1 MTKKKSN
8 KNETLFFLILGI
20 LCIAIVYIIIN
31 DIIVGIKIKQ
41 TVASG
46 KSTLKS
52 GPIQKIIPENKR
64 ETIDFK
70 GAKIKKIATY
80 DITGVVIGME
90 YFYFGGGANT
100 ISPED
105 LVLAWG
111 PASNRKYMN
120 DISVKIGANDRF
132 ASYSIIGDFHNDY
145 KEKATNYI
153 SNNHIIPMN
162 NRLKSVLKKI
172 RKGDVVQILGYLVDC
187 KGNNWTWGPSSMT
200 RTDKGNG
207 ACEIILAESIYILE
221 N

>member
-1 MTKKKSN
+1 MMKKKS
-8 KNETLFFLILGI
+8 KNRDTLFFIIVGI
-20 LCIAIVYIIIN
+20 LLIAIIYVIIN
-31 DIIVGIKIKQ
+31 DIIVGIQMKQ

-52 GPIQKIIPENKR
+52 GPIQRMIPENQR

-70 GAKIKKIATY
+70 GVKITKLASY
-80 DITGVVIGME
+80 DITGTVIGME

-111 PASNRKYMN
+111 PVAESKYSG
-120 DISVKIGANDRF
+120 DVSHVYTANDRF
-132 ASYSIIGDFHNDY
+132 GSFSITGELYRDY
-145 KEKATNYI
+145 KEKAQNYI

-172 RKGDVVQILGYLVDC
+172 RKGRSRKGKVMGIIVTPKIYTIGETLKQI
-187 KGNNWTWGPSSMT
+187 
-200 RTDKGNG
+200 R
-207 ACEIILAESIYILE
+207 ESHNCTQKYIRQW
-221 N
+221 